1 MKKTAFAVLS
11 LVLAFCFSVSVF
23 AVTFFRVDVE
33 GINQSPDNSST
44 IIYTR
49 DFAEKVPVST
59 GDYFVITVT
68 PRNQS
73 TVPDVSEVASEDVS
87 EVVSED
93 ISAVVS
99 EDVSEVVSQV
109 VSDGETVSEV
119 TSDIIPEIV
128 SQNDNIESATFSD
141 YKYKVEKVYLPTDDK
156 SDIEIPE
163 NAFALLFHLGK
174 DSSTPTVSDVTSPE
188 TRGTDVSEIET
199 GDLVAVH
206 GVDFEALTVTDG
218 AYVEIDTSNKGLMG
232 DIPQTSDNNMT
243 AVFTVFAC
251 LSVISAAWFY
261 RKRLAV

>member
-33 GINQSPDNSST
+33 GINQSPDNSGT

-73 TVPDVSEVASEDVS
+73 TVPDVSEVVSEDVSEIVSEIVSEDVS
-87 EVVSED
+87 EVVSE
-93 ISAVVS
+93 I
-99 EDVSEVVSQV
+99 

-174 DSSTPTVSDVTSPE
+174 DSSTSSVPDISSPE
-188 TRGTDVSEIET
+188 TRGTDVSGIET

-206 GVDFEALTVTDG
+206 GVDFESLTVADG

-243 AVFTVFAC
+243 ALFTVFAC